1 MTQPTTVLI
10 TGCSSG
16 IGHATAERLVA
27 AGWTVYATARKPE
40 TLAELEA
47 RGCRTLALDVTD
59 EASMQAA
66 VAAVE
71 GEHGAIGALVNN
83 AGYSQSGAI
92 ETVPMEKVRAQFETN
107 VFGLV
112 RLCQLVLPGMRRQR
126 AGRIVNLSSM
136 GGKLVFPGG
145 GFYHAT
151 KYAVEAISDA
161 LRFEVKGFG
170 IDVVLV
176 EPGLIRTE
184 FGTTAAGGVSEA
196 GEGEGDYA
204 HFNAHVASATR
215 GDLRVRRPDRAARRP
230 ARGGGQG
237 DREGADHEAAARP
250 LHGHALGQGA
260 DGAARA
266 AARSRVG
273 RRHAIA
279 VPLPRPMNDVERVAD
294 RARREG
300 RLGIDTEFMPEGRYK
315 PLLCLVQI
323 IVGGEIV
330 VLDPLAGFDPAP
342 LADVLADEG
351 VQIVLHAG
359 RQDVA
364 ILRREWRPT

>member
-16 IGHATAERLVA
+16 IGHATAERLAA

-40 TLAELEA
+40 TLADLEG

-66 VAAVE
+66 VATVE

-126 AGRIVNLSSM
+126 ARRIVELSSM

-170 IDVVLV
+170 IDVILI
-176 EPGLIRTE
+176 EPGLIRTA
-184 FGTTAAGGVSEA
+184 FGSPASGGVWEA
-196 GEGEGDYA
+196 GEGEGVSA
-204 HFNAHVASATR
+204 QFSAHVARATESVYEPGSPVGR
-215 GDLRVRRPDRAARRP
+215 LGGPPEAVAKVIEKALSARRP
-230 ARGGGQG
+230 
-237 DREGADHEAAARP
+237 
-250 LHGHALGQGA
+250 
-260 DGAARA
+260 
-266 AARSRVG
+266 
-273 RRHAIA
+273 
-279 VPLPRPMNDVERVAD
+279 
-294 RARREG
+294 RARYTVTPSAKLLIAQHAVLPDRGWDAVMRAQFPTPG
-300 RLGIDTEFMPEGRYK
+300 R
-315 PLLCLVQI
+315 
-323 IVGGEIV
+323 
-330 VLDPLAGFDPAP
+330 
-342 LADVLADEG
+342 
-351 VQIVLHAG
+351 
-359 RQDVA
+359 
-364 ILRREWRPT
+364 